1 MPSFSKKKK
10 RKLSLTDNCEVDS
23 DLLEKASAAAVS
35 VEWVLNKEGT
45 KGWSKPKGKE
55 IHVKRSAKGELEI
68 LDRPFI

>member
-1 MPSFSKKKK
+1 MPSFSKKRK
-10 RKLSLTDNCEVDS
+10 RKLSLSDKCEADS

-55 IHVKRSAKGELEI
+55 IHVKKNAKGELEI
-68 LDRPFI
+68 LDPPFI